1 LETLKNK
8 KIAVL
13 MGGISSEREISL
25 LTGKAVLKALKQ
37 KGFNAMDIDIDR
49 NAAESIKKAN
59 PDIAFI
65 ALHGTFG
72 EDGAIQGILEYAG
85 IPYTGSGVLGSS
97 IAFDKLTSKAIL
109 MHKNIP
115 TPEYKILDKQNTDA
129 LSTPPFMPCVVKP
142 PNQGSS
148 IGIGIVRKTEQWA
161 PALEEAFKYS
171 DEILVER
178 FIDGKLLAIGVK
190 PDKSLPIVHIEPK
203 SGFYDYEA
211 KYTVGKTEYHCP
223 ADLDEETTKICA
235 QVSLGAYRALNAR
248 GFARVDVILDEKNTP
263 YVLELNTIPGMT
275 PTSLLPMAAKKDGL
289 EFDDLVQEIVS
300 TAQLDNQGNQS

>member
-1 LETLKNK
+1 
-8 KIAVL
+8 

-25 LTGKAVLKALKQ
+25 QTGKAVLKALKQ

-49 NAAESIKKAN
+49 NAAESIKKAT

-97 IAFDKLTSKAIL
+97 LAFDKLISKAVL
-109 MHKNIP
+109 ENKNIP
-115 TPEYKILDKQNTDA
+115 TPEYKVLDKQNLDS
-129 LSTPPFMPCVVKP
+129 LSAPPFMPCVVKP

-148 IGIGIVRKTEQWA
+148 IGIGIVKKIEQWE

-178 FIDGKLLAIGVK
+178 FIEGKLLAIGVK
-190 PDKSLPIVHIEPK
+190 PGKSLPIVHIEPK

-211 KYTVGKTEYHCP
+211 KYTAGKTEYHCP
-223 ADLDEETTKICA
+223 ADLDDETTKICS
-235 QVSLGAYRALNAR
+235 QISLNTYRALNAR

-289 EFDDLVQEIVS
+289 DFDDLVQEIVS
-300 TAQLDNQGNQS
+300 TAKLDNQGNQL

>member
-1 LETLKNK
+1 
-8 KIAVL
+8 

-25 LTGKAVLKALKQ
+25 QTGNAVLKALKQ
-37 KGFNAMDIDIDR
+37 KGFNAMDIDVDR
-49 NAAESIKKAN
+49 NVADSIKKAN

-72 EDGAIQGILEYAG
+72 EDGAIQGVLEYAG

-97 IAFDKLTSKAIL
+97 VAFDKLTSKAIL
-109 MHKNIP
+109 AHKNIP
-115 TPEYKILDKQNTDA
+115 TPEYKILNKQDTEA
-129 LSTPPFMPCVVKP
+129 QRTPPFMPCVVKP

-148 IGIGIVRKTEQWA
+148 IGIGIVKQIEQWE

-171 DEILVER
+171 DEILVEN
-178 FIDGKLLAIGVK
+178 FIEGKLLAIGVK

-211 KYTVGKTEYHCP
+211 KYTAGKTEYHCP
-223 ADLDEETTKICA
+223 ADLGDEATKICG
-235 QVSLGAYRALNAR
+235 QVSLNAYHALNAR
-248 GFARVDVILDEKNTP
+248 GIARVDVILDENNTP

-289 EFDDLVQEIVS
+289 DFDELVLEIVS